1 MTPSLKEKKLDF
13 KNVFISTSLLW
24 LVLQFV
30 GSLGLVDVDPY
41 MASNSTVVK
50 AILITMVPYFLA
62 SLVAGFLVGKIVKK
76 NPLHHGFA
84 VGLCILIAALLTMV
98 STRVYREAPF
108 LLPVWALVT
117 FVPVWLGSYIGSK
130 FRK

>member
-1 MTPSLKEKKLDF
+1 MSKLDF
-13 KNVFISTSLLW
+13 KNVFISTALLW
-24 LVLQFV
+24 LVLQVV

-41 MASNSTVVK
+41 MASQSTIVK
-50 AILITMVPYFLA
+50 AILITSIPYVAA
-62 SLVAGFLVGKIVKK
+62 SLIAGFLVGKIVKK

-84 VGLCILIAALLTMV
+84 VGICIFIAALLTMV

-108 LLPVWALVT
+108 LLPVWALAT
-117 FVPVWLGSYIGSK
+117 FVPVWLGSFIGSK